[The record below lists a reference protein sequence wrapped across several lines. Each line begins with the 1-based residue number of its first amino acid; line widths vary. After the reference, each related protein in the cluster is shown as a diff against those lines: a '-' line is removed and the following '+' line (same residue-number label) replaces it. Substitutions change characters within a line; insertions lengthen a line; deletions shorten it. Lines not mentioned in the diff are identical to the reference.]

1 MISLVEPDS
10 SVHPNLNNQKTSSLK
25 EGRRRLLV
33 FLSRYIE
40 GVGRSHEL
48 SPEQVAILAAIE
60 RGEESSEFMLNQAQ
74 MASLFGVPPRA
85 VSEKLTAKLR
95 RKGLCRLLT
104 DHERQQLGINDNRT
118 HYLRLTPDG
127 SRALEDYARLMFDLP
142 SKVAEELQGMPEYD
156 LVTQRTREIVESDL
170 ALKFREVRKQ

>member
-1 MISLVEPDS
+1 MISPVGPDS
-10 SVHPNLNNQKTSSLK
+10 SVHTNLNNRKTSRLK
-25 EGRRRLLV
+25 EGRRLLV

-48 SPEQVAILAAIE
+48 SPEQVAILAAIG
-60 RGEESSEFMLNQAQ
+60 RGEESTEFMLNQVQ
-74 MASLFGVPPRA
+74 MAALFGVPPRA

-104 DHERQQLGINDNRT
+104 ESERQQLGIEDNRT
-118 HYLRLTPDG
+118 HYLRLTPEG

-142 SKVAEELQGMPEYD
+142 SKVAEELESMPEYHV
-156 LVTQRTREIVESDL
+156 VTQRTREIVESDL
-170 ALKFREVRKQ
+170 ALKFREVLKQ